1 MNLNNIEIPD
11 FIVRELYHDHLIAPT
26 PGMSLPAARSAV
38 LEKPA
43 PVAQTAPSLPLTPAA
58 DGSSTSSAVYKFLGH
73 NRRKVTVLV
82 QSPGVAFLPDE
93 QLAFLT
99 KMLEACRMNIGD
111 VAIVN
116 QASAPVNINPIK
128 QQLQPSYMLL
138 FGIQPVEIKLPIN
151 FPLFK
156 IQAYDQCT
164 YLYAPSLDE
173 LVSVSEDSK
182 ILKGKLWGCLKT
194 MFEI

>member
-26 PGMSLPAARSAV
+26 AGMSMPAARSPV
-38 LEKPA
+38 LEKPVPA
-43 PVAQTAPSLPLTPAA
+43 AHTAPSLPLSPAA
-58 DGSSTSSAVYKFLGH
+58 DQSSAAYKFLGH
-73 NRRKVTVLV
+73 NRRKITVLV

-116 QASAPVNINPIK
+116 QAGAPVNINSIK
-128 QQLQPSYMLL
+128 QQLQPSFMLL
-138 FGIQPVEIKLPIN
+138 FGIQPIEIKLPIN
-151 FPLFK
+151 FPPFK
-156 IQAYDQCT
+156 LQAYDQCT

-173 LVSVSEDSK
+173 LVSVSDESK